1 MQKEK
6 IGEGNEML
14 AGVTFQTGKELL
26 GSFNPL
32 QFNCRF
38 LRSACVVGVLAL
50 LTAGTSTYAVA
61 ADGGPVSGGM
71 VVAGIDPGQISTLN
85 TQLTSVTSSLVL
97 ADVWADGLMTYDR
110 NGGRI
115 PRLAESWQ
123 PSADGLTYTFK
134 IRSGVKWSDGQPFSA
149 EDVVFTLMNFGKYN
163 TYLAKLMPLIAEA
176 NAPDATTFVLKLK
189 QPLTATLDMFDKEVF
204 PLLPKHVY
212 NRTNLLTNPANRE
225 PVGLGPFKFVSWE
238 TGRSITFKRNPNYWE
253 KGKPHVDSV
262 VFALI
267 PDPQQ
272 RRNALARGEIDWMWL
287 EAAQVPAMEA
297 AAKGGK
303 FRVVEIKTNAP
314 EQAVVDFNMQ
324 RDPMKK
330 LKVRQALFEA
340 IDRARI
346 VQDVYQGMA
355 NKSVNAIPAQFRSL
369 HDPSIDYG
377 KMYPY
382 DPKKA
387 GALLDEAGYPLKNG
401 KRFSIEL
408 TYPGVPPYELVA
420 RAVQSQ
426 WAAIGVDVKMAGLD
440 GQIWTDKV
448 YKQHNFDTSII
459 SLTGRTNPVLGVD
472 RSFLC
477 NQSSVPY
484 SNPTGYCN
492 SELDKLISEAAA
504 APIDKQKA
512 LYSKYAGIVARD
524 INEIALTNARYFEAV
539 STKLKNIDAQ
549 FNVAFNTHP
558 NWQEVWIPKDQQN

>member
-1 MQKEK
+1 MHAGAITQRDKEK
-6 IGEGNEML
+6 FENFPRL
-14 AGVTFQTGKELL
+14 F
-26 GSFNPL
+26 
-32 QFNCRF
+32 
-38 LRSACVVGVLAL
+38 RSACAVGVSAL
-50 LTAGTSTYAVA
+50 LAVGAMTSAMA
-61 ADGGPVSGGM
+61 AEGVPVSGGM

-110 NGGRI
+110 NGSRI
-115 PRLAESWQ
+115 PRLAESWRAS
-123 PSADGLTYTFK
+123 PDGLTYTFK

-149 EDVVFTLMNFGKYN
+149 EDVVFTLTNFGKYN
-163 TYLAKLMPLIAEA
+163 TYLTKLMPLIAEA
-176 NAPDATTFVLKLK
+176 SAPNATTFVLKLK
-189 QPLTATLDMFDKEVF
+189 QPLTATLDLFDKEVF
-204 PLLPKHVY
+204 PLLPKHIY
-212 NRTNLLTNPANRE
+212 DRTNLVTNPANRA
-225 PVGLGPFKFVSWE
+225 PIGLGPFKFVSWE
-238 TGRSITFKRNPNYWE
+238 TGRAITFTRNPNYWE

-287 EAAQVPAMEA
+287 EAGQVPAAEA

-355 NKSVNAIPAQFRSL
+355 NKSVNAIPAQFRNL
-369 HDPSIDYG
+369 HDPSIDYN

-420 RAVQSQ
+420 KAVQLQ
-426 WAAIGVDVKMAGLD
+426 WTAIGITVKMVGLD

-448 YKQHNFDTSII
+448 YKQHNFDASII

-484 SNPTGYCN
+484 SNPTSYCN
-492 SELDKLISEAAA
+492 AELDKLIAEAAA
-504 APIDKQKA
+504 APLDKQKA
-512 LYSKYAGIVARD
+512 LYSKYAEIVARD

>member
-1 MQKEK
+1 
-6 IGEGNEML
+6 ML
-14 AGVTFQTGKELL
+14 AGVTVQRDKKKL
-26 GSFNPL
+26 GNFNQL
-32 QFNCRF
+32 KLSRF
-38 LRSACVVGVLAL
+38 LRAAFAAGVFGLLAVGSLNCA
-50 LTAGTSTYAVA
+50 AA
-61 ADGGPVSGGM
+61 ADGPVSGGM

-110 NGGRI
+110 NGNRI

-123 PSADGLTYTFK
+123 ASPDGLTYTFK
-134 IRSGVKWSDGQPFSA
+134 IRGGVKWSDGQPFSA
-149 EDVVFTLMNFGKYN
+149 ADVVFTLMNFGRYN

-204 PLLPKHVY
+204 PLLPRHVY
-212 NRTNLLTNPANRE
+212 DRTNLLTNPANRA

-238 TGRSITFKRNPNYWE
+238 TGRAITFQRNPNYWE

-287 EAAQVPAMEA
+287 EAAQVPAMQA

-303 FRVVEIKTNAP
+303 FRVVEITTNAP

-355 NKSVNAIPAQFRSL
+355 NKSVNAIPAQFRAL
-369 HDPSIDYG
+369 QDPSIDYN

-420 RAVQSQ
+420 KAVQLQ

-492 SELDKLISEAAA
+492 AELDKLIAEAAA

-512 LYSKYAGIVARD
+512 LYSKYAQIVARD
-524 INEIALTNARYFEAV
+524 LNEIALTNARYFEAV

>member
-1 MQKEK
+1 
-6 IGEGNEML
+6 ML
-14 AGVTFQTGKELL
+14 AGVTFQTRKKQL
-26 GSFNPL
+26 GDFNPL
-32 QFNCRF
+32 KFNRRLF
-38 LRSACVVGVLAL
+38 RSACVAGVLAL
-50 LTAGTSTYAVA
+50 LTAGTSTYAA
-61 ADGGPVSGGM
+61 AAEGSPVSGGT

-123 PSADGLTYTFK
+123 STPDGLTYTFK

-176 NAPDATTFVLKLK
+176 DAPDATTFVLKLK

-204 PLLPKHVY
+204 PLLAKHVY
-212 NRTNLLTNPANRE
+212 DRTNVLTNPANRE

-238 TGRSITFKRNPNYWE
+238 TGRAITFKRNPNYWE

-287 EAAQVPAMEA
+287 EAAQVPAVEA

-355 NKSVNAIPAQFRSL
+355 NKSVNAIPTQFRSL
-369 HDPSIDYG
+369 HDPSIDYS
-377 KMYPY
+377 KMYPF

-426 WAAIGVDVKMAGLD
+426 WAAIGIDVRMAGLD

-512 LYSKYAGIVARD
+512 LYSKYAEIVARD

>member
-1 MQKEK
+1 MLTGATFRS
-6 IGEGNEML
+6 GEGG
-14 AGVTFQTGKELL
+14 AGKFLL
-26 GSFNPL
+26 LKF
-32 QFNCRF
+32 CRRL
-38 LRSACVVGVLAL
+38 LRAVIVGAL
-50 LTAGTSTYAVA
+50 LAAGSPTYATA

-110 NGGRI
+110 NGNRI

-123 PSADGLTYTFK
+123 ASPDGLTYTFK

-149 EDVVFTLMNFGKYN
+149 EDVVFTLTNFGKYN
-163 TYLAKLMPLIAEA
+163 TYLAKLMPLVAAA

-212 NRTNLLTNPANRE
+212 DRTNVLTNPANRA

-238 TGRSITFKRNPNYWE
+238 TGRAITFRRNPYYWE
-253 KGKPHVDSV
+253 KGKPHVNSV

-272 RRNALARGEIDWMWL
+272 RRNALASGEIDWMWL
-287 EAAQVPAMEA
+287 EAAQVPAMQA

-330 LKVRQALFEA
+330 LKVRQALFQA
-340 IDRARI
+340 IDRDRI
-346 VQDVYQGMA
+346 VRDVFQGMA
-355 NKSVNAIPAQFRSL
+355 NRSVNAIPSQFRNLS
-369 HDPSIDYG
+369 DPSIDYN
-377 KMYPY
+377 KIYPY

-426 WAAIGVDVKMAGLD
+426 WTAIGVDVRMAGLD
-440 GQIWTDKV
+440 GQIWTAKV
-448 YKQHNFDTSII
+448 YKQRNFDASVI

-477 NQSSVPY
+477 NQSGVPY

-492 SELDKLISEAAA
+492 PELDKLIAEAAA

-512 LYSKYAGIVARD
+512 LYAKYAEIVARD

-539 STKLKNIDAQ
+539 STKFENIDAQ

-558 NWQEVWIPKDQQN
+558 NWQEVWIPKNRQN

>member
-1 MQKEK
+1 MSAPVEFRGKK
-6 IGEGNEML
+6 ILGN
-14 AGVTFQTGKELL
+14 FSQ
-26 GSFNPL
+26 
-32 QFNCRF
+32 
-38 LRSACVVGVLAL
+38 LAL
-50 LTAGTSTYAVA
+50 DRRLIRAARAAVVSVLLVAGISSHAGAA
-61 ADGGPVSGGM
+61 ADGAPVSGGM

-110 NGGRI
+110 NGSRI

-123 PSADGLTYTFK
+123 ASPDGLTYTFK

-149 EDVVFTLMNFGKYN
+149 GDVVFTLMNFGKYN
-163 TYLAKLMPLIAEA
+163 TYLAKLMPLVAEA
-176 NAPDATTFVLKLK
+176 GAPDATTFVLKLK

-204 PLLPKHVY
+204 PLLPQHIY
-212 NRTNLLTNPANRE
+212 DRTNVLTNPANRA

-238 TGRSITFKRNPNYWE
+238 TGRAITFNRNPNYWE
-253 KGKPHVDSV
+253 KGKPHIDSV

-287 EAAQVPAMEA
+287 EAAQVPAAQA

-340 IDRARI
+340 IDRDRI
-346 VQDVYQGMA
+346 VRDVYQGMA
-355 NKSVNAIPAQFRSL
+355 NKSVNAIPAQFRNL

-377 KMYPY
+377 KIYPY

-408 TYPGVPPYELVA
+408 TYPGVSPYELVA
-420 RAVQSQ
+420 KAVQSQ
-426 WAAIGVDVKMAGLD
+426 WTAIGVEVRMAGLD

-484 SNPTGYCN
+484 SNPTSYCN
-492 SELDKLISEAAA
+492 AELDKLIAEAAA
-504 APIDKQKA
+504 APIDRQKV
-512 LYSKYAGIVARD
+512 LYSKYAEIVARD

>member
-1 MQKEK
+1 
-6 IGEGNEML
+6 
-14 AGVTFQTGKELL
+14 
-26 GSFNPL
+26 
-32 QFNCRF
+32 
-38 LRSACVVGVLAL
+38 
-50 LTAGTSTYAVA
+50 
-61 ADGGPVSGGM
+61 M

-110 NGGRI
+110 NGSRI

-123 PSADGLTYTFK
+123 ASADGLTYTFK
-134 IRSGVKWSDGQPFSA
+134 IRSGVKWSDGQPFNA

-176 NAPDATTFVLKLK
+176 NAPDATTFVLRLK
-189 QPLTATLDMFDKEVF
+189 QPLTATLDLFDKEVF
-204 PLLPKHVY
+204 PLLPKHIY
-212 NRTNLLTNPANRE
+212 DRTNLVTNPANRA

-238 TGRSITFKRNPNYWE
+238 TGRAITFKRNPNYWE

-330 LKVRQALFEA
+330 LKVRQALFQA
-340 IDRARI
+340 IDRGRI

-369 HDPSIDYG
+369 NDPSIDYN

-401 KRFSIEL
+401 QRFSIEL

-420 RAVQSQ
+420 KAVQLQ
-426 WAAIGVDVKMAGLD
+426 WTAIGVSVKMVGLD

-448 YKQHNFDTSII
+448 YKQHNFDASII

-484 SNPTGYCN
+484 SNPTSYCN
-492 SELDKLISEAAA
+492 ADLDKLIAEAAA

-512 LYSKYAGIVARD
+512 LYSKYAEIVARD
-524 INEIALTNARYFEAV
+524 LNEIALTNARYFEAI

>member
-1 MQKEK
+1 
-6 IGEGNEML
+6 ML
-14 AGVTFQTGKELL
+14 AGVTFQRHQKKL
-26 GSFNPL
+26 GRL
-32 QFNCRF
+32 
-38 LRSACVVGVLAL
+38 LRSVCAAGVSAL
-50 LTAGTSTYAVA
+50 LAAGTLTSAVA

-110 NGGRI
+110 NGSRI

-123 PSADGLTYTFK
+123 ASPDGLTYTFK
-134 IRSGVKWSDGQPFSA
+134 IRGGVKWSDGRPFSA

-163 TYLAKLMPLIAEA
+163 TYLAKLMPLVAEA
-176 NAPDATTFVLKLK
+176 NAPNATTFVLKLK
-189 QPLTATLDMFDKEVF
+189 QPLTATLDLFDKEVF
-204 PLLPKHVY
+204 PLLPKHIY
-212 NRTNLLTNPANRE
+212 DRTNPLTNPANRA

-238 TGRSITFKRNPNYWE
+238 TGRAITFKRNPNYWE

-287 EAAQVPAMEA
+287 EAGQVPAAEA

-330 LKVRQALFEA
+330 LKVRQALFQA

-369 HDPSIDYG
+369 HDPSIDYN

-382 DPKKA
+382 DSKKA
-387 GALLDEAGYPLKNG
+387 GTLLDEAGYPLKDG

-420 RAVQSQ
+420 KAVQLQ
-426 WAAIGVDVKMAGLD
+426 WTAIGINVKMVGLD

-448 YKQHNFDTSII
+448 YKQHNFDASII

-484 SNPTGYCN
+484 SNPTSYCN
-492 SELDKLISEAAA
+492 ADLDRLIAEAAA
-504 APIDKQKA
+504 APTDKQKA
-512 LYSKYAGIVARD
+512 LYSKYAEIVARD